1 MNETK
6 EENCQKFEDA
16 VIKDLLSAFH
26 VFDVQNKGYI
36 ESRDL
41 REALGLTVTDL
52 PSKELQKMLKEI
64 GLLNDRKI
72 TFAGNAFREIV
83 DSYPRV
89 IHDLDCTKALAWVSG
104 IPYDKYGR

>member
-1 MNETK
+1 M
-6 EENCQKFEDA
+6 
-16 VIKDLLSAFH
+16 
-26 VFDVQNKGYI
+26 
-36 ESRDL
+36 

-89 IHDLDCTKALAWVSG
+89 IHDLDCTKALGWAEGEVEG
-104 IPYDKYGR
+104 IPYDKFGR